1 MKNRYIIVFSHV
13 QRKGTEPE
21 YLSMRVKHKRLWL
34 LKEEDLE
41 LRQKTQKK
49 KLHKNKEFFKKEER
63 VKIHL

>member
-21 YLSMRVKHKRLWL
+21 YLSKRVKHKRLWL

-41 LRQKTQKK
+41 LR
-49 KLHKNKEFFKKEER
+49 
-63 VKIHL
+63 